1 MFVVCQIVSVALH
14 KAKCTLFGPSLCGLV
29 SQQTAERSL
38 PLIGKQMILP
48 ASSITLNLLS
58 VVKVYILCILLTYVE
73 FDIFKNNIHKCDLG
87 MTRTLCFSK
96 FQIAFLCCGEGH
108 SVAVLF
114 RY

>member
-1 MFVVCQIVSVALH
+1 MHIVW
-14 KAKCTLFGPSLCGLV
+14 AKFMWACESADGSK
-29 SQQTAERSL
+29 ERSL

-58 VVKVYILCILLTYVE
+58 VVKVYILCVLLTYVE

-87 MTRTLCFSK
+87 MARTLCFSKFK

-108 SVAVLF
+108 CVAVLF
-114 RY
+114 RC

>member
-1 MFVVCQIVSVALH
+1 MFVVCQIVSVDLY
-14 KAKCTLFGPSLCGLV
+14 KAKCTLFGPSLCGHV
-29 SQQTAERSL
+29 SQQTAAKRSL

-87 MTRTLCFSK
+87 MTRTL
-96 FQIAFLCCGEGH
+96 FQ
-108 SVAVLF
+108 
-114 RY
+114 